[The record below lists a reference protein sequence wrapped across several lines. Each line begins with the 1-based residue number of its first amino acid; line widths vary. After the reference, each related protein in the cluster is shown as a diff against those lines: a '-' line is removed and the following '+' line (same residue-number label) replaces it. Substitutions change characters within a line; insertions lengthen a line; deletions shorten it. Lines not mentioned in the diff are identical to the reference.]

1 MAKQTFTTGQV
12 LTAAQMTALQAN
24 DYNWTVS
31 AKVASYVLVAADA
44 GTRITM
50 NAAGATTITVNTA
63 LFTAGDVL
71 DIVNIGAG
79 TCTITAGTATV
90 TTAGSLALTQWSAG
104 SLYFTSAS
112 AAIFFPSGKTGG
124 SGLTLITSQ
133 VIGSAVASVT
143 VSSAF
148 STTYDSYK
156 IVIAGGA
163 GSSAN
168 AGIRMTLGATATGYY
183 YGIPLAI
190 YSGGGAASLAGT
202 NTTSWEV
209 GSVNVAS
216 LNLSLELVDPFNTK
230 TTKMFA
236 SIAKDTSGGA
246 GGGFLDNTTS
256 YTAFTLTPSAGTLT
270 GGTIYVY
277 GYAKA

>member
-1 MAKQTFTTGQV
+1 MGLNAQTAVPVFTAGQV
-12 LTAAQMTALQAN
+12 LTAAQVTQINTGIPVFADTTTRDAAFGGTGEKTLAQGQYAYIEATSTLQV
-24 DYNWTVS
+24 YNGS
-31 AKVASYVLVAADA
+31 AWV
-44 GTRITM
+44 
-50 NAAGATTITVNTA
+50 NAI
-63 LFTAGDVL
+63 
-71 DIVNIGAG
+71 
-79 TCTITAGTATV
+79 
-90 TTAGSLALTQWSAG
+90 S
-104 SLYFTSAS
+104 
-112 AAIFFPSGKTGG
+112 
-124 SGLTLITSQ
+124 SGLNLITSQ
-133 VIGSAVASVT
+133 VIGSGVSSVT

-190 YSGGGAASLAGT
+190 YNGGGAASLAGT

-209 GSVNVAS
+209 GSVNAAS
-216 LNLSLELVDPFNTK
+216 LNLNLELVDPFNTK
-230 TTKMFA
+230 ITKVFA

-256 YTAFTLTPSAGTLT
+256 YTAFTLTPSAGTFT

>member
-1 MAKQTFTTGQV
+1 MGANAVTSVPVYVSGEV
-12 LTAAQMTALQAN
+12 LTAADLN
-24 DYNWTVS
+24 
-31 AKVASYVLVAADA
+31 
-44 GTRITM
+44 IT
-50 NAAGATTITVNTA
+50 NSGVPVFATTVTRDAAFGGSGEKTLAQGQFAFIEATNTTQVYNGSA
-63 LFTAGDVL
+63 WVAV
-71 DIVNIGAG
+71 GA
-79 TCTITAGTATV
+79 
-90 TTAGSLALTQWSAG
+90 
-104 SLYFTSAS
+104 
-112 AAIFFPSGKTGG
+112 

-133 VIGSAVASVT
+133 VIGSGVASVQVT
-143 VSSAF
+143 SAF
-148 STTYDSYK
+148 STTYDAYK

-168 AGIRMTLGATATGYY
+168 AGIRMTLGATAANYY

-202 NTTSWEV
+202 NTSSWEV
-209 GSVNVAS
+209 GSVNAAS
-216 LNLSLELVDPFNTK
+216 LNLNVELIDPFATK

-236 SIAKDTSGGA
+236 QVAKDTSGGS

-277 GYAKA
+277 GYAKS

>member
-1 MAKQTFTTGQV
+1 MGANAQTAVPAFVAGEI
-12 LTAAQMTALQAN
+12 LTAVEMTQVN
-24 DYNWTVS
+24 TGVP
-31 AKVASYVLVAADA
+31 VF
-44 GTRITM
+44 
-50 NAAGATTITVNTA
+50 ATTTTRDNAFSGTGEKVLAQGQFAFIEATNTTQYYNGSAWVTV
-63 LFTAGDVL
+63 
-71 DIVNIGAG
+71 GA
-79 TCTITAGTATV
+79 
-90 TTAGSLALTQWSAG
+90 
-104 SLYFTSAS
+104 
-112 AAIFFPSGKTGG
+112 

-133 VIGSAVASVT
+133 VIGSAVASVQVT
-143 VSSAF
+143 GAF
-148 STTYDSYK
+148 STTYDAYK
-156 IVIAGGA
+156 IIVAGGA

-168 AGIRMTLGATATGYY
+168 AGIRMTLGATAANYY

-209 GSVNVAS
+209 GSVNAAS
-216 LNLSLELVDPFNTK
+216 LNVNVELVDPFNTK

-236 SIAKDTSGGA
+236 QVAKDTSGGS

-256 YTAFTLTPSAGTLT
+256 YTAFTFTPSAGTFT

>member
-1 MAKQTFTTGQV
+1 MGLNAQTAVPVFTAGQV
-12 LTAAQMTALQAN
+12 LTAAQVTQIN
-24 DYNWTVS
+24 TGIPVF
-31 AKVASYVLVAADA
+31 
-44 GTRITM
+44 
-50 NAAGATTITVNTA
+50 ATTTTRDAAFGGTGEKTLAQGQYAYIEATSTLQVYNGSAWVN
-63 LFTAGDVL
+63 
-71 DIVNIGAG
+71 
-79 TCTITAGTATV
+79 
-90 TTAGSLALTQWSAG
+90 
-104 SLYFTSAS
+104 
-112 AAIFFPSGKTGG
+112 AIS
-124 SGLTLITSQ
+124 SGLNLITSQ
-133 VIGSAVASVT
+133 VIGTAVSSVT

-183 YGIPLAI
+183 YGIPVAI
-190 YSGGGAASLAGT
+190 YSGGGYASLAGT

-209 GSVNVAS
+209 GSVNAAS
-216 LNLSLELVDPFNTK
+216 LNLNLELVDPFNTK
-230 TTKMFA
+230 ITKVFA

-256 YTAFTLTPSAGTLT
+256 YTAFTLTPSAGTFT

>member
-1 MAKQTFTTGQV
+1 MGLNAQTAVPAFTAGQI
-12 LTAAQMTALQAN
+12 LTAAQVTQINTGIPVFADTTTRDAAFGSTGEKTLAQGQYAYIEATSTLQV
-24 DYNWTVS
+24 YNGS
-31 AKVASYVLVAADA
+31 AWV
-44 GTRITM
+44 
-50 NAAGATTITVNTA
+50 NAI
-63 LFTAGDVL
+63 
-71 DIVNIGAG
+71 
-79 TCTITAGTATV
+79 
-90 TTAGSLALTQWSAG
+90 S
-104 SLYFTSAS
+104 
-112 AAIFFPSGKTGG
+112 
-124 SGLTLITSQ
+124 SGLNLITSQ
-133 VIGSAVASVT
+133 VIGSGVSSVT

-209 GSVNVAS
+209 GSVNAAS
-216 LNLSLELVDPFNTK
+216 LNLNLELVDPFNTK
-230 TTKMFA
+230 ITKVFA

-256 YTAFTLTPSAGTLT
+256 YTAFTLTPSAGTFT

>member
-31 AKVASYVLVAADA
+31 AQTANYVLVATNA
-44 GTRITM
+44 GQHVTM
-50 NAAGATTITVNTA
+50 SNASATTITVNTA
-63 LFTAGDVL
+63 LFTAGDTL
-71 DIVNIGAG
+71 RITNIGAG

-90 TTAGSLALTQWSAG
+90 TSAGALALVQWASG
-104 SLYFTSAS
+104 ILYFTSAS
-112 AAIFFPSGKTGG
+112 AAIFFPDAKTGG
-124 SGLTLITSQ
+124 SGLSLITSQ
-133 VIGSAVASVT
+133 VIGSAVSSVT

-148 STTYDSYK
+148 STTYDTYK

-163 GSSAN
+163 ASSAN
-168 AGIRMTLGATATGYY
+168 VGIRMTLGATATGYY
-183 YGIPLAI
+183 YGIPLTI
-190 YSGGGAASLAGT
+190 YSGGTAASLAGT

-209 GSVNVAS
+209 GSTNTAS
-216 LNLSLELVDPFNTK
+216 LNLNLELIDPFATK

-236 SIAKDTSGGA
+236 QVVKDTSGGS

-256 YTAFTLTPSAGTLT
+256 YTAFTLTPASGTFT

-277 GYAKA
+277 GYAKS